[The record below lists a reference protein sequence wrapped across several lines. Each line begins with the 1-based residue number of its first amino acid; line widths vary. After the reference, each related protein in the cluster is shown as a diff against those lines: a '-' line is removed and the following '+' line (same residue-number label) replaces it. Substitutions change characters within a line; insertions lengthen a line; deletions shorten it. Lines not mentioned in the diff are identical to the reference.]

1 MGSFGGSSTPDVV
14 AGGLNQSPASG
25 SGAGVSSG
33 MLAVASMAD
42 AMKQFDSNGNMVAN
56 VVNTSVPSTKSLT
69 LPGVPEAGN
78 LFSANGTHH
87 S

>member
-1 MGSFGGSSTPDVV
+1 
-14 AGGLNQSPASG
+14 
-25 SGAGVSSG
+25 